1 MLVDTLIALAG
12 GVLAAANLIIGMQ
25 PRAKELIDKLTPY
38 QGAIGLGLL
47 AWGAY
52 NLTNL
57 GLYIK
62 LIGAMPVSAIAAIG
76 MVLLLIIVGFIL
88 GFGLLSKYVLS
99 RNEQAAAK
107 GEQLRAKLAPLTGI
121 LGFARIGCALWLL
134 LNSYVLKI
142 AI

>member
-1 MLVDTLIALAG
+1 MLVNALIALAG

-38 QGAIGLGLL
+38 QGAIGLGML

-52 NLTNL
+52 NLTDL
-57 GLYIK
+57 GLFIK
-62 LIGAMPVSAIAAIG
+62 LIGHMPVTAIAAIG
-76 MVLLLIIVGFIL
+76 MILLLIIVGFIL

-99 RNEQAAAK
+99 KNEQAAAK

-121 LGFARIGCALWLL
+121 LGFALIGCALWLL
-134 LNSYVLKI
+134 LNAYVLKI